1 MKGPGHTSLSAA
13 APILAIAAS
22 PYVAAVLGVAVGIG
36 ALVLTFM
43 GVRQFTPET
52 LELGMARALVLMVLG
67 MVIAFVGL
75 LLYYVFV
82 RAGLVA
88 FGLGL
93 VAGFTVPALIALF
106 RTSGITKSP
115 IARR

>member
-1 MKGPGHTSLSAA
+1 MSAS
-13 APILAIAAS
+13 APILTFFAA
-22 PYVAAVLGVAVGIG
+22 PYVAAILGILLGGG
-36 ALVLTFM
+36 ALALTAA

-67 MVIAFVGL
+67 MVAAFVGL
-75 LLYYVFV
+75 LLYFLFV

-93 VAGFTVPALIALF
+93 VTGFTVPALIALF
-106 RTSGITKSP
+106 RTSGIAKSS

>member
-1 MKGPGHTSLSAA
+1 VKGPGHTRLSAA
-13 APILAIAAS
+13 APILAFAAQ
-22 PYVAAVLGVAVGIG
+22 PYVAAVVGAAVGVG
-36 ALVLTFM
+36 ALALTAL

-52 LELGMARALVLMVLG
+52 LELGMARAVVLMVLG
-67 MVIAFVGL
+67 LVMAFVGL

-106 RTSGITKSP
+106 RTSGITKPSV
-115 IARR
+115 ARR

>member
-1 MKGPGHTSLSAA
+1 MSA
-13 APILAIAAS
+13 APILNVLAM
-22 PYVAAVLGVAVGIG
+22 PVVAAILGAAVGAG
-36 ALVLTFM
+36 VLALTAV

-52 LELGMARALVLMVLG
+52 LELGMARAVVLLVLGLVS
-67 MVIAFVGL
+67 AFVSL
-75 LLYYVFV
+75 LLYFLFV

-93 VAGFTVPALIALF
+93 VTGFIVPALFALF
-106 RTSGITKSP
+106 RTSGIAKSS